1 MFFLM
6 GFFIHHVYSATLVAM
21 TERNGEME
29 SIFSG
34 YKFVDEQTVDEEM
47 KIAAVEPSVLFRPRR
62 IHRNRNWDR

>member
-1 MFFLM
+1 
-6 GFFIHHVYSATLVAM
+6 M

-34 YKFVDEQTVDEEM
+34 YKFVDDQTVDEEM